1 MVEVT
6 LVAQGMVSR
15 VRPLGCHCVNGYRGI
30 GSIGLLP
37 LWLSLRCYLSVVIV
51 VVVVVAVVVVV
62 VVVAAVAVV
71 VVPKLSL
78 VVDVVGAGFGLRDHG
93 SIPYRLIRHTY
104 GDAFNAFI
112 CQWVASR
119 DRVLD
124 LGCQAPDITLDL
136 PGRRG
141 DHPWAQSCQLI
152 EAVCITGDVGTL
164 HLQVPQFL
172 FQLLEF
178 GARTVLLGH
187 HGFQCLPGHS
197 VCLDNSDSLYVSIP
211 PGEGGMVE
219 RTGCKFDLAVGRAV
233 ADLKDGF
240 RLFKPSG

>member
-6 LVAQGMVSR
+6 LVAQGMVSC
-15 VRPLGCHCVNGYRGI
+15 VRPLGCHRVNGYRGI

-78 VVDVVGAGFGLRDHG
+78 VVVVVVVSAGFGLRDHG
-93 SIPYRLIRHTY
+93 SIPYCLIRHTY

-112 CQWVASR
+112 CQWVESR

-164 HLQVPQFL
+164 HPQIP
-172 FQLLEF
+172 QLLF
-178 GARTVLLGH
+178 
-187 HGFQCLPGHS
+187 
-197 VCLDNSDSLYVSIP
+197 
-211 PGEGGMVE
+211 
-219 RTGCKFDLAVGRAV
+219 
-233 ADLKDGF
+233 
-240 RLFKPSG
+240 